1 MKHFVNNN
9 FVCSLFFALLLSAG
23 WSSQAKAAD
32 AVTANFN
39 SGLPEGWS
47 LVGDVTNDDT
57 RYRGNSGKGLWTSS
71 KSATDNYVITEP
83 VEGTFEF
90 YARAYNKNSDSE
102 VIVYEYTGSALG
114 TQLYTTGSLRTSST
128 PSWSKFSFTVENGT
142 QLALVLNYAAID
154 DVTYTPYVQVS
165 GYGLTVKD
173 GETTIASGYNYDFG
187 VTTKEATKDFVLS
200 NTGTEDLTV
209 SMSATGGFAV
219 TPTSATIA
227 AGSKETLTVTMA
239 AATASGVVTIT
250 PAAGSGLDAV
260 AINVSGTIR
269 DANKMWVDFADGAL
283 PDGWKAEASSTY
295 YNWSYSTGYASY
307 NGTSASYS
315 GTLTSP
321 RLTFTAGEK
330 LYFNTAKYSN
340 STWYSPSV
348 TVETSTDGA
357 TWNTAE
363 TFTDDEDGVWKTRN
377 IEIASADVKYVR
389 FTGWYFHITNI
400 YGGELPLEAKM
411 KVTAAD
417 HDFGMISEE
426 ASTTF
431 TIANTGRATL
441 TGITVTSSNSA
452 FIIKDAPASIAADA
466 DPVTVTVT
474 MSTTAKGAQ
483 SGTITV
489 KATGMDDVTFNVTG
503 YVIDDSKQLIT
514 FDDNKLPAGWEATGW
529 TVADKQAYAG
539 TGANNYLVSPILVV
553 EAGDV
558 LAFQVKGNLGAAD
571 IKVETSADNGETWN
585 SVYTN
590 SSLSQTEYT
599 TAIVSGIAA
608 GSYKLRFTGFYTYLD
623 NINGFAVDQNAPI
636 LALTPAEN
644 ADFGKVTEQP
654 AAKTYTVEN
663 KGTGK
668 MTVNIAAS
676 TTDFTVTP
684 AQLKDIEN
692 GTPQTFTVTFNYN
705 IENLGA
711 KTADI
716 TVTPTYNESVA
727 VTFTATATAKDPNT
741 WAEDFEDG
749 TMPEYWI
756 SEGAWT
762 VSTPTATGSNG
773 TKMATIS
780 SYNAPKSLTTPR
792 LQASKDDELKFYI
805 GMQYNDEPLTI
816 EYSDDDMATWKVIES
831 GVENY
836 TESGDITFKAPANG
850 QYYVRFTGTF
860 AMLDNFEGFKMALP
874 DHIATITASNIPS
887 YGLKEKVSFDATV
900 TVAESRGV
908 EEQLTAKLYMNGEVI
923 GTETGSVEAK
933 GTKTLTITCTPPAAA
948 TDAKMY
954 IEVTYAGGTLK
965 TEEVTRDVAATVKL
979 ELTESMTEDITAG
992 TYDVVTVQRTYN
1004 QGWNTILLPISVS
1017 VSKFGENAKAYA
1029 FSGYDAGA
1037 LKFSSTTTLN
1047 PGTPY
1052 LLYTP
1057 DVVGDLQFTD
1067 VTIYESYLTD
1077 ITVTRDGAVLRGT
1090 WLPQDAGTLTG
1101 MYGLTG
1107 AGKIVQADETISIR
1121 GLRAYFE
1128 LPADAPAPF
1137 LMVDGVATGIG
1148 AVTESHTNKEGMYNL
1163 NGQRVESAGKGVF
1176 IVNGKK
1182 VVMK

>member
-23 WSSQAKAAD
+23 WSSQAKAQTTDDFSSYTTTTSGTTLGDNWVIIGNDGSWAAFGSSRDYVHYNEYGEHYVAGNSNSNYTKGVWLVLKKQVSGTVTFTATNGNQSSTFTIYVSKATQSGDSYEVTGDASSYYVPSRTSTAKTFTFEAGDAPTYVAFCLVGTSKNPKLQSVTYTEYVASSTPTLNVTDFAAGSSYDFGGVAVPAGTEKAFTLNNFGLADLTVSSIAVSGGYTITEGASISTIKSNSTATVKVATPAAD
-32 AVTANFN
+32 ATGALTITSNDPTNPTYTINLTSTYKVPAPVMGIDQTEVTFGKVTANATQDIAVSN
-39 SGLPEGWS
+39 T
-47 LVGDVTNDDT
+47 GD
-57 RYRGNSGKGLWTSS
+57 
-71 KSATDNYVITEP
+71 
-83 VEGTFEF
+83 
-90 YARAYNKNSDSE
+90 
-102 VIVYEYTGSALG
+102 AL
-114 TQLYTTGSLRTSST
+114 
-128 PSWSKFSFTVENGT
+128 
-142 QLALVLNYAAID
+142 
-154 DVTYTPYVQVS
+154 
-165 GYGLTVKD
+165 LT
-173 GETTIASGYNYDFG
+173 TTIASNNADFTVSPASLNVAAGETGKFTITYNYNATAYG
-187 VTTKEATKDFVLS
+187 THSAVVT
-200 NTGTEDLTV
+200 
-209 SMSATGGFAV
+209 V
-219 TPTSATIA
+219 TPNVGDAMTIA
-227 AGSKETLTVTMA
+227 VSAKVQDPNIWNEDFSGNNLPNGW
-239 AATASGVVTIT
+239 TADNNWT
-250 PAAGSGLDAV
+250 
-260 AINVSGTIR
+260 
-269 DANKMWVDFADGAL
+269 FADGVA
-283 PDGWKAEASSTY
+283 KAAY
-295 YNWSYSTGYASY
+295 GSYSTAYKNY
-307 NGTSASYS
+307 
-315 GTLTSP
+315 LTTP
-321 RLTFTAGEK
+321 ALEVAAGE
-330 LYFNTAKYSN
+330 
-340 STWYSPSV
+340 
-348 TVETSTDGA
+348 EM
-357 TWNTAE
+357 
-363 TFTDDEDGVWKTRN
+363 TFQYKR
-377 IEIASADVKYVR
+377 ASAKIIVQQQK
-389 FTGWYFHITNI
+389 N
-400 YGGELPLEAKM
+400 GGE
-411 KVTAAD
+411 
-417 HDFGMISEE
+417 
-426 ASTTF
+426 
-431 TIANTGRATL
+431 
-441 TGITVTSSNSA
+441 
-452 FIIKDAPASIAADA
+452 
-466 DPVTVTVT
+466 
-474 MSTTAKGAQ
+474 
-483 SGTITV
+483 
-489 KATGMDDVTFNVTG
+489 
-503 YVIDDSKQLIT
+503 
-514 FDDNKLPAGWEATGW
+514 W
-529 TVADKQAYAG
+529 TD
-539 TGANNYLVSPILVV
+539 LVSLPTS
-553 EAGDV
+553 GY
-558 LAFQVKGNLGAAD
+558 
-571 IKVETSADNGETWN
+571 ETDAELQT
-585 SVYTN
+585 YT
-590 SSLSQTEYT
+590 
-599 TAIVSGIAA
+599 ISGLAA
-608 GSYKLRFTGFYTYLD
+608 GNYKFRFANDDYVLD
-623 NINGFAVDQNAPI
+623 NFEGFKLSQNAPE
-636 LALTPAEN
+636 LALTPAED

-705 IENLGA
+705 IESLGA

-716 TVTPTYNESVA
+716 TVTPTYNESAA

-933 GTKTLTITCTPPAAA
+933 GTKALTITCTPPASA

-1077 ITVTRDGAVLRGT
+1077 IAVTRDGAVLRGT
-1090 WLPQDAGTLTG
+1090 WLPQAAGTLMG

-1163 NGQRVESAGKGVF
+1163 NGQRVENAGKGVF